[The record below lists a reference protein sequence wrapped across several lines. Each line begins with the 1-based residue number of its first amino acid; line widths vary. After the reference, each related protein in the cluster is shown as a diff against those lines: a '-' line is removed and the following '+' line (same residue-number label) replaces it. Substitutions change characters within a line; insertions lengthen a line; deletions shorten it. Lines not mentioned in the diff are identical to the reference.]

1 MKKDDNI
8 EDLFKQ
14 SFDNYEPEVR
24 PKVWKN
30 IRVGLKWGS
39 LAFLINA
46 FINKIG
52 TTTIIAVVAS
62 VVAVGIGSYA
72 YFSGNGNTN
81 GTVVA
86 TSTTDSAVTAAT
98 QLPANDSSNGSEP
111 LVNTVSVTSEP
122 VANAANT
129 PVASTVGK
137 TATVVS
143 GKIKT
148 AEPLASIAASALSG
162 TAPLIVA
169 LENSGKGK
177 KNKWLFT
184 DGKPESGLA
193 NPVHVFEMPGIY
205 QVQLISKDIHENQ
218 EVDTITI
225 EVTGNA
231 PAAKEFTPNGDG
243 VTDVFVLQS
252 KNIAS
257 MNAKIYDAAG
267 LVVYKSEGTD
277 TKWDGKDLQGKD
289 APEATYFY
297 VVQAQG
303 VDGKKYDVKGAVKLK
318 R

>member
-1 MKKDDNI
+1 MEKDKNDI

-30 IRVGLKWGS
+30 IRVGLKWGG

-52 TTTIIAVVAS
+52 TTTLVAVLASVAAVGVGSVMYFNRDNDRVAVVANAPETIENKGGQPIMDTS
-62 VVAVGIGSYA
+62 V
-72 YFSGNGNTN
+72 NK
-81 GTVVA
+81 
-86 TSTTDSAVTAAT
+86 D
-98 QLPANDSSNGSEP
+98 
-111 LVNTVSVTSEP
+111 
-122 VANAANT
+122 
-129 PVASTVGK
+129 
-137 TATVVS
+137 
-143 GKIKT
+143 
-148 AEPLASIAASALSG
+148 PLATTTASVPETVENTTITSKIETTEATPSEKIESLEMLANIAVSPTSG
-162 TAPLIVA
+162 TAPLIVELA
-169 LENSGKGK
+169 NNGTGKT
-177 KNKWLFT
+177 NKWIFD
-184 DGKPESGLA
+184 DGKTASTLV
-193 NPVHVFEMPGIY
+193 NPIHVFEAPGMY
-205 QVQLISKDIHENQ
+205 QILLTSKDAKGKQ
-218 EVDTITI
+218 DTDTISV

-231 PAAKEFTPNGDG
+231 PVAKEFTPNGDG

-277 TKWDGKDLQGKD
+277 TKWGGKDLQGKD

-297 VVQAQG
+297 VVQAHG